1 MAPEAQAGRTRAVRR
16 LGHWSAA
23 AVLLTILAACSVHPL
38 PDDVTRIS
46 THDVVQ
52 QIRCEAARAVK
63 DLSPKFLS
71 LTIAYE
77 FEFTINETN
86 NASADAT
93 FTHPFRKGE
102 SSSVALS
109 GGVNKKRDAIRNLRV
124 VDTAQDIENSR
135 CGKGDLE
142 KNWVYPISGDV
153 GVYEIVSTFVQLQR
167 ADNPQGAEVFTF
179 SDKLFFITFFSGGVA
194 PRITLTPISGKTKVT
209 SAGVDLSA
217 SRRDTH
223 KLTIVLTAG
232 ARLPGARGAVARLRS
247 APGTVPTSNNALLST
262 TIIQTQVDP
271 TQRALLELDRQ
282 RLLTL
287 QDRVTNQIVGP

>member
-1 MAPEAQAGRTRAVRR
+1 MALEAHGRKRSVMRR
-16 LGHWSAA
+16 LGVLCAVALVERVLAGCSA
-23 AVLLTILAACSVHPL
+23 HPL

-46 THDVVQ
+46 THDIVQ

-63 DLSPKFLS
+63 DLGPKYSL

-93 FTHPFRKGE
+93 LTHPFAKGE
-102 SSSVALS
+102 SSIASFNA
-109 GGVNKKRDAIRNLRV
+109 GVNKKRDAIRNLRV
-124 VDTAQDIENSR
+124 VDGAQDIQNSN
-135 CGKGDLE
+135 CGKAELE
-142 KNWVYPISGDV
+142 KNWVYPISGDI
-153 GVYEIVSTFVQLQR
+153 GVYEIVSTFVQLQK

-179 SDKLFFITFFSGGVA
+179 SDKLFFVTFFQGGVS
-194 PRITLTPISGKTKVT
+194 PRITLTPLKGRTQLT
-209 SAGVDLSA
+209 TAGIDLSA
-217 SRRDTH
+217 SRKDTH
-223 KLTIVLTAG
+223 KVTIVLTAG
-232 ARLPGARGAVARLRS
+232 SRLPSPRGSVARLRS
-247 APGTVPTSNNALLST
+247 APGSVPMSNNALVST

>member
-1 MAPEAQAGRTRAVRR
+1 MALDAHGRKSRVMRR
-16 LGHWSAA
+16 LGLLC
-23 AVLLTILAACSVHPL
+23 AVAIVERILAGCSAHPL

-46 THDVVQ
+46 THDIVQ

-63 DLSPKFLS
+63 DLGPKYLL

-93 FTHPFRKGE
+93 FTHPFQKGE
-102 SSSVALS
+102 SSIVSLNA
-109 GGVNKKRDAIRNLRV
+109 GANKKRDAIRNLRV
-124 VDTAQDIENSR
+124 VDTAQDIQNSN
-135 CGKGDLE
+135 CAKAELE
-142 KNWVYPISGDV
+142 KNWVYPIGGDI

-179 SDKLFFITFFSGGVA
+179 SDKLFFITFFQGGVS
-194 PRITLTPISGKTKVT
+194 PRITLTPFKGQTRLT
-209 SAGVDLSA
+209 TAGLDLSA
-217 SRRDTH
+217 SRKDTH
-223 KLTIVLTAG
+223 KVTIVLTAG
-232 ARLPGARGAVARLRS
+232 TRLPSARGSVARLRS
-247 APGTVPTSNNALLST
+247 APGSVPTSNNALLST

-271 TQRALLELDRQ
+271 AQRALLELDRQ